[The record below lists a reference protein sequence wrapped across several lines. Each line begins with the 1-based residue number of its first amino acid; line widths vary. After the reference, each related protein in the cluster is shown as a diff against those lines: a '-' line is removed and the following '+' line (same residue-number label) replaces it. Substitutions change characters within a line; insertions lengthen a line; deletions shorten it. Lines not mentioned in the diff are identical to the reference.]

1 MEVPKIGWAARM
13 NPRRR
18 RLSLAQQVFALQLA
32 VIVVL
37 VLAGTLLAVQEI
49 RQTSEDSTSRRVLA
63 LASGLAQ
70 LPEVHAA
77 LAGADPSATLQP
89 IAESVRHAADVDF
102 VVFMAT
108 DRTRY
113 SHPTPARIGEHF
125 IGTIEPALTGA
136 PLTETYTGTLGSSVR
151 AVVPI
156 ASPGGQVVALVS
168 VGVLHEKLGQELRR
182 RLPTLAAVSLAALGM
197 AAAGTLAISR
207 RLRRQTLGLGP
218 TEITRMYK
226 HHDAVLH
233 AVREGLLVVD
243 RQGALVLANDEAV
256 RLLGLPAGSEGQPV
270 RALGLAEP
278 LAGLLAS
285 GAPAQD
291 QLYVYGDRV
300 LVVNQAPA
308 EKAGW
313 ALGTVT
319 TLRDHTEL
327 QALTGELDSVRGFA
341 DALRAQAHEAANRL
355 HTVVTMIELGRAEQ
369 AVAFAT
375 EDLASTQELADR
387 LTSAVEEPALA
398 ALLLGK
404 AAQAHEKGVELVVDP
419 DTAVGEVG
427 EVGLD
432 PRDLVT
438 LVGNL
443 VDNAVEAA
451 LAAPPPRRVT
461 VSARSEDGQLR
472 IRVADSGAGLDAAHL
487 EAAFAR
493 GWSTKPTSGP
503 HGRGLGL
510 ALVRQV
516 ISRYGGDLRVASE
529 NGAVFTAVLPE
540 RAP

>member
-1 MEVPKIGWAARM
+1 M
-13 NPRRR
+13 NGRRR
-18 RLSLAQQVFALQLA
+18 RLSVAQQVFALQLA
-32 VIVVL
+32 VIVLL

-49 RQTSEDSTSRRVLA
+49 RRTSEDSTSRRVLA
-63 LASGLAQ
+63 LASALAQ
-70 LPEVHAA
+70 LPEVHSA
-77 LAGADPSATLQP
+77 LAEADPSAILQP

-102 VVFMAT
+102 VVFMAP

-125 IGTIEPALTGA
+125 IGTIEPALAGT
-136 PLTETYTGTLGSSVR
+136 PLTETYTGTLGPSVR

-156 ASPGGQVVALVS
+156 VAPGGQVIALVS
-168 VGVLHEKLGQELRR
+168 VGILHQKLGQELRQ
-182 RLPTLAAVSLAALGM
+182 RLPALAAVSLAALGM
-197 AAAGTLAISR
+197 AAAGSLAISR

-243 RQGALVLANDEAV
+243 RHGALVLANDEAV
-256 RLLGLPAGSEGQPV
+256 RLLGLPAGSEGRPV

-291 QLYVYGDRV
+291 QLQVYGDRV

-308 EKAGW
+308 EKAGR

-375 EDLASTQELADR
+375 EELASTQELADR

-404 AAQAHEKGVELVVDP
+404 AAQAHEKGVELVVDS

-427 EVGLD
+427 EAGLD

-461 VSARSEDGQLR
+461 VGARSEDGQLR
-472 IRVADSGAGLDAAHL
+472 IRVSDSGAGLSAAHL
-487 EAAFAR
+487 EAAFAQ
-493 GWSTKPTSGP
+493 GWSTKPASGP

-529 NGAVFTAVLPE
+529 NGAVFTVVLPE
-540 RAP
+540 RAR